1 MAAEEEEVVVLEAH
15 AEVVAA
21 PLGGVKRLVRHDVDD
36 LHVALAVAALERVLG
51 MQFGRVVV
59 DAELGLDPVLGDV
72 HFSAR
77 DERVAADGGHLFE
90 KDDVG
95 AGIPGGDG
103 GGEARTARTDHDD
116 VVVRGLRQF
125 AGGLLE
131 GLLVGL
137 GERHA
142 GLLRSVVDGVDE
154 ALGGERGAGDEI
166 NVGGGESHDLILE
179 VREDLL
185 GENRVFGV
193 LDDLD
198 VLDLAGV
205 ERHGDRDVAVLADA
219 RTLGGH
225 RSGHRGGRK
234 ADGEDHG
241 DGGFDHGGFHLL
253 FLLKSRSAA
262 GHPGA
267 RRKSPSARG
276 VGREDAPI
284 LHTNVCCRSSA
295 ARSRRRISILG
306 PSHRDGT

>member
-1 MAAEEEEVVVLEAH
+1 
-15 AEVVAA
+15 
-21 PLGGVKRLVRHDVDD
+21 
-36 LHVALAVAALERVLG
+36 

-59 DAELGLDPVLGDV
+59 DAELGLDPVLGDI

-95 AGIPGGDG
+95 TGIPGGDG

-116 VVVRGLRQF
+116 VVVRGLRKF

-154 ALGGERGAGDEI
+154 ALGGERRTGDEVD
-166 NVGGGESHDLILE
+166 VGGGESHDLILE

-198 VLDLAGV
+198 VLDLAGI
-205 ERHGDRDVAVLADA
+205 ERHGDRDVAVLANA
-219 RTLGGH
+219 RALGGH
-225 RSGHRGGRK
+225 RSGEDGSRK
-234 ADGEDHG
+234 RA
-241 DGGFDHGGFHLL
+241 
-253 FLLKSRSAA
+253 
-262 GHPGA
+262 
-267 RRKSPSARG
+267 
-276 VGREDAPI
+276 GREKSGGGEKS
-284 LHTNVCCRSSA
+284 LLEHFGWSLR
-295 ARSRRRISILG
+295 
-306 PSHRDGT
+306 

>member
-1 MAAEEEEVVVLEAH
+1 
-15 AEVVAA
+15 
-21 PLGGVKRLVRHDVDD
+21 
-36 LHVALAVAALERVLG
+36 

-59 DAELGLDPVLGDV
+59 DAELGLDPVLGDI

-77 DERVAADGGHLFE
+77 DERVAADGGHLFK
-90 KDDVG
+90 KDDIG

-103 GGEARTARTDHDD
+103 GGEARTDHDD
-116 VVVRGLRQF
+116 VVVRGLGKF

-142 GLLRSVVDGVDE
+142 GLLGGVVDGVDE

-166 NVGGGESHDLILE
+166 NVRGGEGHDLILE

-198 VLDLAGV
+198 VLDLAGI

-219 RTLGGH
+219 RALGGH
-225 RSGHRGGRK
+225 RSGEDGSRK
-234 ADGEDHG
+234 RA
-241 DGGFDHGGFHLL
+241 
-253 FLLKSRSAA
+253 
-262 GHPGA
+262 
-267 RRKSPSARG
+267 
-276 VGREDAPI
+276 GREKSGGGEKS
-284 LHTNVCCRSSA
+284 LLEHFGWSLR
-295 ARSRRRISILG
+295 
-306 PSHRDGT
+306 